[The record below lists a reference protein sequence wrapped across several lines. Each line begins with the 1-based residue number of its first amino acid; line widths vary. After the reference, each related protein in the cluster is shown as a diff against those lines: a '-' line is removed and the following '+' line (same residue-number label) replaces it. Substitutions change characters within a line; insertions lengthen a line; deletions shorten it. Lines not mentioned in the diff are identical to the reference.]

1 MMITNYPD
9 AYIKHSM
16 KKLLSIIILSLLYFF
31 PVSAYE
37 VGDDVY
43 LNACGNNPQKYFDE
57 QLNIQ
62 NILLEVPN
70 KIIKTE
76 KSKYDREF
84 QTLASSQIK
93 LDDQDITIYVSNFR
107 DLIIK
112 NNAGDVLEERKIS
125 GASSIYEL
133 KHKNNIVAWG
143 VGWHKNCGEFYKTD
157 FTAFRIF
164 LPVKKDN
171 KIHVEQKLISL
182 NINPFYKTTIN
193 SEKPIVVDAVEIPGS
208 SRATTYYYAGQKF
221 YELDHKSGIKFINTY
236 EQLNQKIDLLKL
248 SPARMINVLGG
259 FKETE
264 ELNKYTKA
272 NFDNIYKDLLKNY
285 WWDISYEFDDGENLW
300 ENIRGLNIND
310 KYLNALKA
318 VENRE
323 LLLENFPPIAGA
335 IPDLKVNCFK
345 KDNYESLRELVRN
358 CYFFHSSLAMEYDF

>member
-1 MMITNYPD
+1 
-9 AYIKHSM
+9 M
-16 KKLLSIIILSLLYFF
+16 KKLLSITILGLLCFF

-57 QLNIQ
+57 PLNIQ

-93 LDDQDITIYVSNFR
+93 LDDQDITISVSNFR

-112 NNAGDVLEERKIS
+112 NNAGGILEERKIS
-125 GASSIYEL
+125 GASSLYEL
-133 KHKNNIVAWG
+133 KHKGKVVAWG
-143 VGWHKNCGEFYKTD
+143 VGWHKNCGNHYDTD

-164 LPVKKDN
+164 LPVQNGN
-171 KIHVEQKLISL
+171 KISIEQKLISL
-182 NINPFYKTTIN
+182 NINPFYETTIN
-193 SEKPIVVDAVEIPGS
+193 SEKLIIVDAVEIGGS
-208 SRATTYYYAGQKF
+208 SRAATYYYAGQKF
-221 YELDHKSGIKFINTY
+221 YEIDHKNGIKIINTY
-236 EQLNQKIDLLKL
+236 EQLNKKVDLLKL
-248 SPARMINVLGG
+248 SPARMVNILGG
-259 FKETE
+259 YKEKE
-264 ELNKYTKA
+264 ELNKFTKA
-272 NFDNIYKDLLKNY
+272 NFDKIYNDLLNNY

-300 ENIRGLNIND
+300 KNIQGLNIND
-310 KYLNALKA
+310 KYLKALKA

-335 IPDLKVNCFK
+335 IPDLKKNCFK
-345 KDNYESLRELVRN
+345 KDNYETLRELVRN
-358 CYFFHSSLAMEYDF
+358 CYFFHSSFAMEYDF